1 LLWRNEKKTFVSFLV
16 LNLFYYWF
24 FFSGNT
30 FTSSAAQ
37 LLFIFAVALYGVSFV
52 PSKIFGFQV
61 NKIPPWRFEISES
74 AVRDLSSDIVV
85 VWNQG
90 VRSFKSLSS
99 GGDWIKFFKVQ
110 FYSLCSP
117 NMKNISLLSFPKTKH
132 KNRLQDHC
140 ISSN

>member
-1 LLWRNEKKTFVSFLV
+1 MKISCDTKIVLSKDDAPMYIYFTFEI
-16 LNLFYYWF
+16 YM
-24 FFSGNT
+24 
-30 FTSSAAQ
+30 Q
-37 LLFIFAVALYGVSFV
+37 LSDRLIYFDS
-52 PSKIFGFQV
+52 FGFQV